1 MQDRE
6 ILTADQKRDESFM
19 LQMRLREGLAI
30 SELNPAQIKALTD
43 FPKEIEQIGDR
54 LVLTSSGRL
63 IADRIVRT
71 LIMA

>member
-1 MQDRE
+1 MSLSLITRKFTVE
-6 ILTADQKRDESFM
+6 EYEKM
-19 LQMRLREGLAI
+19 AI